1 MIDPITEA
9 LLAEVPSDSM
19 MQTQF
24 KTLVDK
30 ETEKCEKLVGSP
42 GFNKCKILATS
53 FAVKKFMYKYGDA
66 PDKVVEM
73 AQEKLNEMKKL
84 LEKKDVD

>member
-53 FAVKKFMYKYGDA
+53 FAVKKFMYKYGDFR
-66 PDKVVEM
+66 ECM
-73 AQEKLNEMKKL
+73 
-84 LEKKDVD
+84 